1 MAAGRRSSVRKR
13 GGMGVLR
20 KLGVVFIFLM
30 LEGSA
35 LFGVP
40 IPPSRI
46 RELMDLMNKPK
57 ATHVMRDDAEDK

>member
-1 MAAGRRSSVRKR
+1 
-13 GGMGVLR
+13 MGVLR
-20 KLGVVFIFLM
+20 KLGVVFIFVM

-40 IPPSRI
+40 IPPSKI

-57 ATHVMRDDAEDK
+57 ATQVLRDEADDK

>member
-1 MAAGRRSSVRKR
+1 
-13 GGMGVLR
+13 MGVLR
-20 KLGVVFIFLM
+20 KLGVVFIFVM

-40 IPPSRI
+40 IPPSKI

-57 ATHVMRDDAEDK
+57 ATQVLRDEADHPDLESLLPAGV